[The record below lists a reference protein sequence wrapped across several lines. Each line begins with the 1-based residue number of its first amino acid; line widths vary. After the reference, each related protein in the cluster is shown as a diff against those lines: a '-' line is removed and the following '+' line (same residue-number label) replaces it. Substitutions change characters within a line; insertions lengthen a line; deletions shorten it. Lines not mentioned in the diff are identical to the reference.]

1 MDDIFAFLFCC
12 LICCDEDSPNNNNN
26 IDNIYYNKINNTKI
40 KRN

>member
-12 LICCDEDSPNNNNN
+12 LLCCDEDAPIHNNN
-26 IDNIYYNKINNTKI
+26 DNMYDNKINNTKI